1 MSASLCW
8 GAHAPRV
15 LVLAPSP
22 KQSFAFVCTDKFMP
36 VRAPASAREG
46 ACAPR
51 NAADCAQPAAQSRIQ
66 DGEIK

>member
-1 MSASLCW
+1 MRAILCW

-22 KQSFAFVCTDKFMP
+22 KLNFASVRTDKFMLA
-36 VRAPASAREG
+36 RAPASAREG

-51 NAADCAQPAAQSRIQ
+51 RVGDVR
-66 DGEIK
+66 GLYL